1 MNNVEQENVEKKKK
15 GKGCLVAIVIFLLLG
30 AVGSCLGDNSET
42 NSSSLSDDNSVIET
56 VATEA
61 SVIETENSTN
71 SVEDVPK
78 HRDGMVGISNKSL
91 EEDSVDVTFS
101 NSVLN
106 DVTGN
111 WRLARIAATI
121 DITEYAVDYYNTYF
135 ENDDEVHVIVNFSTN
150 TTTFI
155 TYMFGQLSVTIHEYV
170 DDEEHD
176 ASVLGSGMVLGEYF
190 VYLDNG
196 DIENLGITVS
206 DTEPEETENS
216 ASGKELTLGM
226 QNALK
231 KAESYLSVTAFSY
244 NGLIEQLEYNGFTH
258 EEAVFGADY
267 CIADWN
273 EQALKKAESYLNT
286 TAFSYQGLIEQLEH
300 EGFTS
305 EEATYGV
312 DNCSADW
319 NEQAAKKAKSY
330 LEFSAFSRQD
340 LLDQLIFE
348 GFTAEQ
354 AEYGVTEAG
363 Y

>member
-1 MNNVEQENVEKKKK
+1 
-15 GKGCLVAIVIFLLLG
+15 
-30 AVGSCLGDNSET
+30 
-42 NSSSLSDDNSVIET
+42 
-56 VATEA
+56 
-61 SVIETENSTN
+61 
-71 SVEDVPK
+71 
-78 HRDGMVGISNKSL
+78 
-91 EEDSVDVTFS
+91 
-101 NSVLN
+101 
-106 DVTGN
+106 
-111 WRLARIAATI
+111 
-121 DITEYAVDYYNTYF
+121 
-135 ENDDEVHVIVNFSTN
+135 
-150 TTTFI
+150 
-155 TYMFGQLSVTIHEYV
+155 MFGQLSVTIHEYV

-330 LEFSAFSRQD
+330 LKSSAFSRQD
-340 LLDQLIFE
+340 LLDQLIYE